1 VTPDRDASEGS
12 AERPTVVHLITTLTQ
27 GGAERVLTQVV
38 PRPDDAPDE
47 RHVVVSLANGGMFA
61 DELIAAGV
69 EVRGLGMRPGR
80 DVIRGTLRLAALLR
94 EVRPTLVVGWMY
106 HACLLDLLARPF
118 AGRARHARMV
128 WFLQGSLH
136 SLETLSR
143 GTRSVLRILAATSAR
158 PDAIAINS
166 HAGRQQHSAHGFR
179 ARRWVHLPNGC
190 DTDRFRPDQG
200 DRVRVRDELD
210 VPTDAPLVMFVGRHH
225 PEKGT
230 DVLLTALERLTKH
243 PRPVVV
249 LLGSGTEPLTTA
261 GPVRTL
267 GLGVRS
273 DVESLLRAADM
284 LVLPSRS
291 EGTPNAVIEAM
302 ASEVPCVVTDVGD
315 CAELVRSTGIV
326 VAPGS
331 AEALAEGIERMID
344 MGAEERRRLGVEAR
358 TRILERHSLVV
369 ARTSYRSLWS
379 EVPA

>member
-27 GGAERVLTQVV
+27 GGAERVLSQVV
-38 PRPDDAPDE
+38 PRPDEAPDE
-47 RHVVVSLANGGMFA
+47 RHVVVSLADGGMFA

-80 DVIRGTLRLAALLR
+80 DVVRGTLRLAVLLR
-94 EVRPTLVVGWMY
+94 EVRPTLVVSWMY
-106 HACLLDLLARPF
+106 HACLLDLLARPL
-118 AGRARHARMV
+118 AGRARRARMV

-143 GTRSVLRILAATSAR
+143 STRSVVRILAATSRR
-158 PDAIAINS
+158 PNVIAINS
-166 HAGRQQHSAHGFR
+166 RTGQRQHVAHGFR

-190 DTDRFRPDQG
+190 DTDRFRPDDC
-200 DRVRVRDELD
+200 DRVRVRAELG
-210 VPTDAPLVMFVGRHH
+210 VPEDTALVLFVGRHH

-230 DVLLTALERLTKH
+230 DVLLEALERLAMDH
-243 PRPVVV
+243 RPVVV
-249 LLGSGTEPLTTA
+249 LLGSGTEPLTADGT
-261 GPVRTL
+261 VRTL
-267 GLGVRS
+267 GLGVRT
-273 DVESLLRAADM
+273 DVESLLRGADL

-315 CAELVRSTGIV
+315 SADLVGTTGII

-331 AEALAEGIERMID
+331 VEELAQGLHRMIA
-344 MGAEERRRLGVEAR
+344 MGPDERRRRGIEAR
-358 TRILERHSLVV
+358 ARIVERYSMAV
-369 ARTSYRSLWS
+369 ARERYRSLWAEMPS
-379 EVPA
+379 